1 MATTEAKRQQS
12 PYVGIC
18 RKLGL
23 KKALPYMENWS
34 AAADFISML
43 IDYCLAEKPATI
55 LECSSGLTT
64 LVLARCCAINGC
76 GHVYSLE
83 NGEDYAAKT
92 QSQLEKL
99 SLAEHA
105 TVLHAPLVKSV
116 TGSNLYQW
124 YDQKKLAVLT
134 ESVDMLVIDGPPGFI
149 QPQSR
154 YPALPLLQSILSDD
168 VVVFLDDAAR
178 EDEKQLVIRWLQ
190 QFPSFL
196 YLYYKTQR
204 GCAVLSL

>member
-1 MATTEAKRQQS
+1 MTTTEAKRQQS

-23 KKALPYMENWS
+23 KKAFPYTENWS

-64 LVLARCCAINGC
+64 LALARCCEINGC

-83 NGEDYAAKT
+83 NGEDYADKT
-92 QSQLEKL
+92 QSELETL

-124 YDQKKLAVLT
+124 YDRKKLAVLT

-154 YPALPLLQSILSDD
+154 YPALPLLQPILSDD

-196 YLYYKTQR
+196 HLYYKTQR

>member
-1 MATTEAKRQQS
+1 MTITEAKQQQS
-12 PYVGIC
+12 PYIEVS

-23 KKALPYMENWS
+23 KKSLPYTEKWS

-43 IDYCLAEKPATI
+43 VDYCLAERPATI

-64 LVLARCCAINGC
+64 LALARCCAINGC

-83 NGEDYAAKT
+83 NGEGYAAKT
-92 QSQLEKL
+92 QSELETFGL
-99 SLAEHA
+99 SDYA

-116 TGSNLYQW
+116 TGSDLYQW
-124 YDQKKLAVLT
+124 YDRTKLAVLT
-134 ESVDMLVIDGPPGFI
+134 KSVDLLVIDGPPGFI
-149 QPQSR
+149 QQQSR

-190 QFPSFL
+190 QFPAFL
-196 YLYYKTQR
+196 HLYYKTQC

>member
-1 MATTEAKRQQS
+1 LLRNQRLRA
-12 PYVGIC
+12 C
-18 RKLGL
+18 
-23 KKALPYMENWS
+23 
-34 AAADFISML
+34 
-43 IDYCLAEKPATI
+43 
-55 LECSSGLTT
+55 
-64 LVLARCCAINGC
+64 
-76 GHVYSLE
+76 YSLE

-92 QSQLEKL
+92 QSELEKL